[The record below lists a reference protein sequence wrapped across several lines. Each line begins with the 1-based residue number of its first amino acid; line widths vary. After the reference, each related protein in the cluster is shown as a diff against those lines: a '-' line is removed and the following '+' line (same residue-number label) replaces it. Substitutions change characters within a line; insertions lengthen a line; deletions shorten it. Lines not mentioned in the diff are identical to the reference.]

1 MSIERWSQDYHFR
14 LQLLAAGIILS
25 VMPKI
30 VRFHSIGG
38 PENLKLEEL
47 PLRQP
52 GEGEVKLRVKAVGL
66 NRAES
71 MYMHG
76 FYFEKVELPS
86 TIGYE
91 AAGVVESVGPGVDA
105 SWVGKQV
112 ATVPGFSMG
121 KNGVLGEEA
130 VVPADS
136 LGEYPAKLSATE
148 AAAIWM
154 QYLTAYGALVTFG
167 NVKRSDFVLITAA
180 SSSVGLAAIQI
191 VKAEGATPI
200 ATTRK
205 SNKRA
210 ELLSLGAA
218 HVIATEEEDLV
229 KKVNEITG
237 GNGARIIFDPV
248 AGPGLEKLA
257 EAAAFEGIIFE
268 YGALSMQPTPFPLMS
283 ALPKGLSIRG
293 YTLMELRRD
302 PQLLKTAKQYVFE
315 RLADGR
321 FQPKIAKTFPL
332 AQSVEAYQYLESNQQ
347 VGKVVITV

>member
-1 MSIERWSQDYHFR
+1 
-14 LQLLAAGIILS
+14 
-25 VMPKI
+25 MPKI

-38 PENLKLEEL
+38 PENLKLEDL
-47 PLRQP
+47 PSRQP
-52 GEGEVKLRVKAVGL
+52 AEGEVKLRVQAVGL

-71 MYMHG
+71 G
-76 FYFEKVELPS
+76 FMRGGYFETPQLPS

-91 AAGVVESVGPGVDA
+91 AAGVVEAVGPGVDP

-112 ATVPGFSMG
+112 ATIPGFSMS

-130 VVPADS
+130 IVPADS
-136 LGEYPAKLSATE
+136 LGEYPANLSPVE

-167 NVKRSDFVLITAA
+167 SAKPGDFVLITAA

-191 VKAEGATPI
+191 VNAEGATPI
-200 ATTRK
+200 AATRGR
-205 SNKRA
+205 SKRA

-218 HVIATEEEDLV
+218 HVIVTDEEDV
-229 KKVNEITG
+229 EQKVNEITSG
-237 GNGARIIFDPV
+237 QGARIIFDPI
-248 AGPGLEKLA
+248 AGPGVEKLA
-257 EAAAFEGIIFE
+257 DAAAFHGILFV
-268 YGALSMQPTPFPLMS
+268 YGSLSQQPTF
-283 ALPKGLSIRG
+283 LPRNAFAKGLSMRA
-293 YTLMELRRD
+293 YTLHELRHD
-302 PQLLKTAKQYVFE
+302 PQVLKTAKQYVFD

-332 AQSVEAYQYLESNQQ
+332 AQAVQAYQYLESNQQ

>member
-1 MSIERWSQDYHFR
+1 
-14 LQLLAAGIILS
+14 
-25 VMPKI
+25 MPKI

-38 PENLKLEEL
+38 PENLKLEDA
-47 PLRQP
+47 PSRQP
-52 GEGEVKLRVKAVGL
+52 GEGEVKLRVQAVGL
-66 NRAES
+66 NRAEALF
-71 MYMHG
+71 MRGLYG
-76 FYFEKVELPS
+76 GPPELPS
-86 TIGYE
+86 RLGYE

-105 SWVGKQV
+105 SWVGKPV
-112 ATVPGFSMG
+112 ATVPGFSMS

-130 VVPADS
+130 IVPATS
-136 LGEYPAKLSATE
+136 LGEYPAKLSPVE

-154 QYLTAYGALVTFG
+154 QYLTAHGALVTFG
-167 NVKRSDFVLITAA
+167 HIKPRDFVLITAA

-191 VKAEGATPI
+191 VNAEGAIPI

-210 ELLSLGAA
+210 ELLTLGAA

-237 GNGARIIFDPV
+237 GNGARLIFDPV
-248 AGPGLEKLA
+248 AGPGVEKLA

-268 YGALSMQPTPFPLMS
+268 YGGLSMQPTPFPMI
-283 ALPKGLSIRG
+283 ALGKGLTIRG
-293 YTLMELRRD
+293 YTLIEIRRD
-302 PQLLKTAKQYVFE
+302 PQLLKIAKQYVFD
-315 RLADGR
+315 RLQDGR
-321 FQPKIAKTFPL
+321 FHPKIAKTFPL